1 MLSYLL
7 FAILAGLAKG
17 IALLILGL
25 TGALI
30 SLLKPSTLRKK
41 AVALIFVLS
50 LLSLRI
56 VYVFDDITLLHL
68 LLALLAPIIYVTAGV
83 ESVET
88 TRTFAVGLFVFT
100 LVSTV
105 SSGSG
110 ILTIAILAPTLLG
123 LLVLYGVERMIRR
136 DTECTKNWLD

>member
-50 LLSLRI
+50 ILSLRI
-56 VYVFDDITLLHL
+56 VYVFNDITLLHL

-105 SSGSG
+105 SSG